1 MLPSK
6 YQVVPCELDKD
17 RRGRELQGN
26 KLSPYSNSTQKR
38 KISGLDQVYKE
49 RAAWD
54 KGQQLQREGLPDE
67 VRLGSNSGL

>member
-6 YQVVPCELDKD
+6 YQVVPCELDED

-26 KLSPYSNSTQKR
+26 KPSPYSNSTQRR
-38 KISGLDQVYKE
+38 KISGLDQVYRE

-54 KGQQLQREGLPDE
+54 KGQQLQSEGLPDE
-67 VRLGSNSGL
+67 ARLGSNSGL